1 MSKNQNNRI
10 LEIPLQDLW
19 DSLEDG
25 YKEYRDCLAAG
36 HDQEDLAHIKGYCTT
51 IEQILN
57 LYGGITSEEM
67 LKIKRPIIGEVSLR
81 RKRTIKQNQDYEIP
95 TIWRKK

>member
-36 HDQEDLAHIKGYCTT
+36 HDK
-51 IEQILN
+51 
-57 LYGGITSEEM
+57 
-67 LKIKRPIIGEVSLR
+67 
-81 RKRTIKQNQDYEIP
+81 
-95 TIWRKK
+95 